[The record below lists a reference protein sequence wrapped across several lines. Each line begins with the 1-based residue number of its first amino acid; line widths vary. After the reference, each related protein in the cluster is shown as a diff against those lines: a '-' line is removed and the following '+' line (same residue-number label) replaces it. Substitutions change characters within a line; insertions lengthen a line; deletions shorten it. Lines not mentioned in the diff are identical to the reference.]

1 MRIGRKTAALFLA
14 VFVSASAAIPAFASH
29 KVIDKDTYII
39 ETNEDEETTCT
50 YVESGKPVT
59 GWIED
64 EDENLYYYDH
74 GVMNHGWDKIRG
86 EWYYFDPETGILAT
100 NTTVLNNI
108 RLQQHHRGGL
118 LLKSRC
124 LY

>member
-14 VFVSASAAIPAFASH
+14 VFVSASAAVPAFASH

-74 GVMNHGWDKIRG
+74 GVMHHGWDKIRG

-100 NTTVLNNI
+100 NTTVLNYEVDEDGRMIKI
-108 RLQQHHRGGL
+108 REW
-118 LLKSRC
+118 
-124 LY
+124 